1 MKLKMLFLL
10 LLAAVICCV
19 AWAVQSQES
28 KDQQVQPMYGGFLID
43 GYDFKNDNSP
53 KGTIVYDEAVN
64 EFRGTYKGLKMP
76 KGRRAIFAWLHD
88 TVNQK
93 TEYLGPV
100 GWLKVDTGGKQ
111 KGTFQIKVPD
121 KFKGGNF
128 GSYEIIGFTAEK
140 TSSLKKGKQ
149 VVEAPKEPSGSDI
162 LAKLKPAFY
171 LYAALP
177 GADTELAYCGHR
189 TRFLFCQRPRKSTL
203 LRLDCAVN
211 RIRPVRPQE

>member
-1 MKLKMLFLL
+1 MKLKILFLL
-10 LLAAVICCV
+10 VLAAVICCI

-53 KGTIVYDEAVN
+53 KGTIVYDEAAN

-100 GWLKVDTGGKQ
+100 GWLKVDTTGKK
-111 KGTFQIKVPD
+111 KGSFRIKVPD
-121 KFKGGNF
+121 KYKGGNF

-140 TSSLKKGKQ
+140 TSSLKNGTQ
-149 VVEAPKEPSGSDI
+149 VVEVPKEPSGSDI

-171 LYAALP
+171 LYAPLP
-177 GADTELAYCGHR
+177 GADTELGYCGHG
-189 TRFLFCQRPRKSTL
+189 
-203 LRLDCAVN
+203 LDFFFAKDLENQLCYD
-211 RIRPVRPQE
+211 

>member
-10 LLAAVICCV
+10 VLAAVICCL

-28 KDQQVQPMYGGFLID
+28 ISQQVQPMYGGFLID

-53 KGTIVYDEAVN
+53 KGTIVYDEAAN

-140 TSSLKKGKQ
+140 TSSLKNGTQ
-149 VVEAPKEPSGSDI
+149 VVEVPKEPSGSDI

-177 GADTELAYCGHR
+177 GADTELAYCGHG
-189 TRFLFCQRPRKSTL
+189 
-203 LRLDCAVN
+203 LDFFFAKDLENQLCYD
-211 RIRPVRPQE
+211 

>member
-1 MKLKMLFLL
+1 MKLKMPFLL
-10 LLAAVICCV
+10 ILAAVICCI

-53 KGTIVYDEAVN
+53 KGTIVYDEAAN

-100 GWLKVDTGGKQ
+100 GWLRVDTSGKK
-111 KGTFQIKVPD
+111 KGSFQIKVPD

-140 TSSLKKGKQ
+140 DIIPEKWKRGCGG
-149 VVEAPKEPSGSDI
+149 PKR
-162 LAKLKPAFY
+162 AFWQRY
-171 LYAALP
+171 SCQTKTCFLSIRCTARSRHRIGL
-177 GADTELAYCGHR
+177 LRSR
-189 TRFLFCQRPRKSTL
+189 TRFFSSPKT
-203 LRLDCAVN
+203 
-211 RIRPVRPQE
+211 